1 MVSHSPSQGPGFIYC
16 VVLLVTLQSSHL
28 HAVIIVWQQAIFLP
42 RGCFL
47 QPKHNYISYT
57 HWIRQSNRKLIRQPL
72 LPTSSSKLYVI
83 INLLYSPHSSHEEIE
98 HANGGDSNKDVQGP
112 LYHWTIYIERVEN
125 AAMIVL
131 GRRVTGTRNRDMLG
145 DASSSNACCWLGFFV
160 CEGWNCPQRR

>member
-98 HANGGDSNKDVQGP
+98 HSNCGDSNNDVQCS
-112 LYHWTIYIERVEN
+112 LYHWIIYFESVEKVTG
-125 AAMIVL
+125 IVL
-131 GRRVTGTRNRDMLG
+131 GSRVIGTRIRDMFG
-145 DASSSNACCWLGFFV
+145 VDGSSNDCWRHRAFL
-160 CEGWNCPQRR
+160 CYGWNSPQRR